1 MSCIIN
7 SGIALECRDNMG
19 GIQSVYIANAVEN
32 FAFFPAAGLI
42 PILTFNPATENTFY
56 EFAQQIE
63 SASYEETGG
72 YSVENGTA
80 FYTQKLTIKIYKM
93 NSSNSDVINILGQS
107 LFNIIFLD
115 QNGNYFL
122 PGAFNQMRV
131 VEISYG
137 SGKMMG
143 DLSGATIVFEGRE
156 KRPAYQVSTA
166 AAIFAIVKPDE
177 PTAIGQLIGTTPA
190 WTLSLSGDDNDI
202 LYNGVMVGVWAV
214 DNANITTVA
223 FPSTP
228 PARLGIFAALIG
240 TCSVSYTIGAYSVS
254 QIITVIA

>member
-1 MSCIIN
+1 MSCQIN
-7 SGIALECRDNMG
+7 NGIALECRNNMG
-19 GIQSVYIANAVEN
+19 GIQSVYIANATDN

-63 SASYEETGG
+63 SASYEETGA

-80 FYTQKLTIKIYKM
+80 YYIQKLTIKIHKM
-93 NSSNSDVINILGQS
+93 NAFNNTIINTLGQS

-115 QNGNYFL
+115 MNGNYFL
-122 PGAFNQMRV
+122 PGGLNQMRV
-131 VEISYG
+131 TEITYG

-156 KRPAYQVSTA
+156 KKPAYQVSTA
-166 AAIFAIVKPDE
+166 AALFAIISQDE
-177 PTAIGQLIGTTPA
+177 PTPIGQLIGTTPA
-190 WTLSLSGDDNDI
+190 WTLSLSGVDSDI
-202 LYNGVMVGVWAV
+202 LYDGVYGGIWAV
-214 DNANITTVA
+214 DNANISTIT
-223 FPSTP
+223 FPTA
-228 PARLGIFAALIG
+228 PARLGILAASIG

-254 QIITVIA
+254 QIITVVA